1 MLSSYPAGSGFVCW
15 IPVLKFAEALRVGD
29 DVEILTGALVGPDD
43 GSGVTGAAVG
53 ELDTGAAVGEAEGD
67 FVGLPVV
74 GT

>member
-1 MLSSYPAGSGFVCW
+1 MLSSYPAGSGFVCCV
-15 IPVLKFAEALRVGD
+15 PVLKFAEARM
-29 DVEILTGALVGPDD
+29 VGPDD
-43 GSGVTGAAVG
+43 GSGVAGAAVG